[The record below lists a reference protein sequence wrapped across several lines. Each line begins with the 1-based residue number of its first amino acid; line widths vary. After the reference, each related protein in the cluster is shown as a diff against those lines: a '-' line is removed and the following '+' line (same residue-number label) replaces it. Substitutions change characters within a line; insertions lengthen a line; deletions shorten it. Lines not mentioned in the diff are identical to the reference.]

1 MALTDNLIS
10 VWEMDEASGNALD
23 SHGSNTLT
31 ETSGTIGAAT
41 GKINGARDFEATGD
55 TEYFE
60 IADNAD
66 VSVGDTDWT
75 ISVWVYGETLASNPV
90 IASKGWSA
98 TPGANSEFAL
108 FYSTSN
114 SRFRFDA
121 RGSTT
126 TTTVNATNHGAAS
139 AGNWY
144 HVVAWHDSVNNVIG
158 ISINAGTENTTAK
171 TDGVNDGTASFVVGS
186 SPSQSF
192 YWDGLIDQVAIWRR
206 VLTSDERTSLYNSG
220 DGLAYSSWGGG
231 GGARILLANAAYFG
245 RQL

>member
-10 VWEMDEASGNALD
+10 VWEMDEASGDAVD

-31 ETSGTIGAAT
+31 ETSGTIAATT

-55 TEYFE
+55 SEYFE

-66 VSVGDTDWT
+66 VSIGDTDWT
-75 ISVWVYGETLASNPV
+75 ISAWVYGETLASNPV
-90 IASKGWSA
+90 IASKGWSN
-98 TPGANSEFAL
+98 TPDANSEFVIY
-108 FYSTSN
+108 YSTSA
-114 SRFRFDA
+114 SRFRVDF
-121 RGSTT
+121 RGSSTT
-126 TTTVNATNHGAAS
+126 NVNATNHGAAS

-144 HVVAWHDSVNNVIG
+144 HVVAWHDSVNNIIG
-158 ISINAGTENTTAK
+158 IAVNAGTANTFSK

-186 SPSQSF
+186 SPSQSL

-220 DGLAYSSWGGG
+220 NGLAYSSWGGG
-231 GGARILLANAAYFG
+231 GGSAKPWYYMAQQRVVG
-245 RQL
+245 